1 MRINVIPPK
10 FLADQHLC
18 AAYREQKML
27 AKALVR
33 SIKSKKGIDYSKLPE
48 RYTLNTNHG
57 KFFYDKLRYI
67 EQNFNEIIK
76 EMKVRGFATNHDKLY
91 DENYD
96 YSAIDT
102 SKSYTKVWHPD
113 YEDYRVN
120 SERILLRVSEKD
132 GWYKYYGK
140 TMSYD
145 EFHKMYVMNN
155 LI

>member
-1 MRINVIPPK
+1 MRINVIPAK
-10 FLADQHLC
+10 FLADQHLL
-18 AAYREQKML
+18 AQFREQKML
-27 AKALVR
+27 PKALVR
-33 SIKSKKGIDYSKLPE
+33 SIKSKKGVDYNNIPE
-48 RYTLNTNHG
+48 RYTLNEGHG
-57 KFFYDKLRYI
+57 KVFYNKLRYI
-67 EQNFNEIIK
+67 EQNFNEILK

-96 YSAIDT
+96 YSVIDM

-113 YEDYRVN
+113 LEDYRVN
-120 SERILLRVSEKD
+120 SERILLRISEKD

-140 TMSYD
+140 IMSYD